1 MFTPAMYMTRERFEM
16 FGETLFTA
24 PIPTRNH
31 NAPKLSK
38 LGSRGVIY
46 ISRAWETIWQRL
58 FMPFLYIHK
67 RQYNFNNKIGPKGL
81 TPLALV
87 VYQPPYTFLIF
98 NILNCFGGIT
108 CVWRQCYQSFLT
120 LIKQLPLKI
129 FGNYWVRL
137 AGNQPV
143 KQIQSKLNQRLP
155 SCDISLLRLCASI
168 SALAFKLY
176 PTRPKRHDVN
186 TLFCLDRA
194 TVPLFQEV
202 R

>member
-1 MFTPAMYMTRERFEM
+1 MTSKQFEVFGDIENTPRACDNGYTRPRLIQKVGYMIGIWT
-16 FGETLFTA
+16 
-24 PIPTRNH
+24 
-31 NAPKLSK
+31 
-38 LGSRGVIY
+38 
-46 ISRAWETIWQRL
+46 RAWETIWQRL
-58 FMPFLYIHK
+58 FMPFLYMHK

-143 KQIQSKLNQRLP
+143 KQIQSKLNQRLS

>member
-1 MFTPAMYMTRERFEM
+1 MFTPAMYMTSKQFEV
-16 FGETLFTA
+16 FGDIENTPRA
-24 PIPTRNH
+24 CDNGYTR
-31 NAPKLSK
+31 PRLIQKV
-38 LGSRGVIY
+38 GYMIGIWT
-46 ISRAWETIWQRL
+46 RAWETIWQRL
-58 FMPFLYIHK
+58 FMPFLYMHK

-143 KQIQSKLNQRLP
+143 KQIQSKLNQRLS

>member
-1 MFTPAMYMTRERFEM
+1 MYMTSKQFEV
-16 FGETLFTA
+16 FGDIENTPRA
-24 PIPTRNH
+24 CDNGYTR
-31 NAPKLSK
+31 PRLIQKV
-38 LGSRGVIY
+38 GYMIGIWT
-46 ISRAWETIWQRL
+46 RAWETIWQRL
-58 FMPFLYIHK
+58 FMPFLYMHK

-143 KQIQSKLNQRLP
+143 KQIQSKLNQRLS

-176 PTRPKRHDVN
+176 PTRPKRHGVN
-186 TLFCLDRA
+186 TLFCLDWA

>member
-1 MFTPAMYMTRERFEM
+1 MYMTSKQFEV
-16 FGETLFTA
+16 FGDIENTPRA
-24 PIPTRNH
+24 DDNGYTR
-31 NAPKLSK
+31 PRLIQKV
-38 LGSRGVIY
+38 GDMIGIWT
-46 ISRAWETIWQRL
+46 RAWETIWQRL

>member
-1 MFTPAMYMTRERFEM
+1 MYMTSKQFEV
-16 FGETLFTA
+16 FGDIENTPRA
-24 PIPTRNH
+24 CDNGYTR
-31 NAPKLSK
+31 PRLIQKV
-38 LGSRGVIY
+38 GYMIGIWT
-46 ISRAWETIWQRL
+46 RAWETIWQRL
-58 FMPFLYIHK
+58 FMPFLYMHK

-143 KQIQSKLNQRLP
+143 KQIQSKLNQRLS

>member
-1 MFTPAMYMTRERFEM
+1 MYMTSKQFEV
-16 FGETLFTA
+16 FGDIENTPRA
-24 PIPTRNH
+24 YDNGYTR
-31 NAPKLSK
+31 PRLIQKV
-38 LGSRGVIY
+38 GYMIGIWT
-46 ISRAWETIWQRL
+46 RAWETIWQRL
-58 FMPFLYIHK
+58 FMPFLYMHK

-120 LIKQLPLKI
+120 LIKHLPLKI